1 MNLIEQ
7 LGGYELAKQVF
18 DSVPKDGNS
27 YTVTRDDTGA
37 SFHSGEIFKALLEYR
52 RQHNLFEHG
61 DKITVPWD
69 ADNLFTVDL
78 VFTEIGLISA
88 LDLNGNKVGN
98 ASFLQIK
105 HANDAEIKAGKRLPD

>member
-18 DSVPKDGNS
+18 DTVPKDGNS

-52 RQHNLFEHG
+52 RQHNIFDVG
-61 DKITVPWD
+61 DKVVFNSYELD
-69 ADNLFTVDL
+69 AGIREIQDYHNGCIGA
-78 VFTEIGLISA
+78 VFR
-88 LDLNGNKVGN
+88 
-98 ASFLQIK
+98 
-105 HANDAEIKAGKRLPD
+105 HATDEEIKLGYRIN